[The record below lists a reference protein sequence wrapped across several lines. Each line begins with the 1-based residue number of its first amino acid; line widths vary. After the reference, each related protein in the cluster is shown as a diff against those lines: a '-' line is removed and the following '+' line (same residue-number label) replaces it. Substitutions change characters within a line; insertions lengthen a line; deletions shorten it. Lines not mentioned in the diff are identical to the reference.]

1 MNILH
6 EILIS
11 SAALE
16 FFLILDIFL
25 KESLLLLLFILVGE
39 SRVSFLLKVVSLNL
53 VGESI
58 VSSLVIDY

>member
-1 MNILH
+1 MLH

-11 SAALE
+11 SPTLE

-39 SRVSFLLKVVSLNL
+39 SRVSFLLKVESLNL